1 MEYPKPDTH
10 VKIITE
16 DSLQAK
22 AHSLGV
28 EGSVKLSLIG
38 GLINIDGSAKFADD
52 SNKSNHVTRLT
63 LKYHT
68 TTKFKEL
75 TMNHLGAG
83 RIRHP
88 ELFDSNIATHVV
100 TGVLYGAEAFFIFD
114 RVISEEENKKEVAGT
129 LHAVINKIPMCKI
142 EAEVKLNLNENERN
156 FVDKLNCTFYGDFKL
171 DTNPRNFEDAIR
183 IYADLPKY
191 LGDKQQNAVPK
202 KVSLY
207 PLHRLDSKA
216 MKIVR
221 DISSSVVDY
230 CVNFLQDLQVLE
242 IRVLDLTTSKMFT
255 YFSYMQQQLSDFA
268 ARLSELDRDLKK
280 QMISILPT
288 VRGGGSEESALLTLF
303 KKVDISPFNKQKL
316 TSWVEDKEKEV
327 SLMEQFISALTK
339 NSKANITV
347 KSSSLNDTIG
357 DLSYEYILCLSFRFT
372 DEQDPQLEDMSNY
385 LQGTDGLNSGKAN
398 LAWFKNSSVLSKTRT
413 SLRQFI
419 EFAASNANTSS
430 NIKFV
435 VNEEYPTDSVKQ
447 ALLVLYE
454 NGVPNESFVIPSK
467 PKAPRKTNATDDSIT
482 LAWDDA
488 QIGSEEIKYY
498 EIMYLYVSAEKQ
510 VVPDENSPGAWT
522 AVATDDAKKE
532 KHISNLPAGVP
543 FLFKV
548 RSVTEIG
555 VSVFSENSQIILT
568 LGTVVHSLRASSI
581 DIHPNARWQQNGLT
595 VAGGNGDGN
604 GINQLYNPC
613 GLYVDDDQTIYVA
626 DQYNHRIVEW
636 KRGATNG
643 QVVADGNGEGS
654 GTHQLSNPLDV
665 IVDKETDSLIIC
677 DYLNERVV
685 RWPRRNGTSG
695 ETIISNIDCW
705 GLTMDENGSL
715 YIIDNVEHEVRRYGR
730 GESQGTV
737 VAGGNGSGNRL
748 DQFYCPQYVFVDRN
762 NSVYVSD
769 GGNDRVMKW
778 VEGAKQGVVVAGGQG
793 KENGLTQLWNPR
805 GVVVDELGTIY
816 VADGVNNRVMRWT
829 KGATQGSVIVGGNG
843 RGGQSNQL
851 NGPSGLSFDRH
862 GNLYVVDF
870 ENHRVQKFNIESNK

>member
-1 MEYPKPDTH
+1 MAGPDVMELASLGRSFQLGMLYDVRSDMLISGVKLWDKEDLECNIMEYPKPDTH

-142 EAEVKLNLNENERN
+142 EAKVKLNLNENERN

-303 KKVDISPFNKQKL
+303 KKVDISPFNKRKL

-372 DEQDPQLEDMSNY
+372 DEQDPQLEDMWNY
-385 LQGTDGLNSGKAN
+385 LQGTDGLNSGKTN
-398 LAWFKNSSVLSKTRT
+398 LAWFKNSSVLNKTRT

-419 EFAASNANTSS
+419 EFAASNANKSS

-467 PKAPRKTNATDDSIT
+467 PNAPRKTNATDDSIT

-510 VVPDENSPGAWT
+510 VVTDENSPEAWT

-568 LGTVVHSLRASSI
+568 LGTVELTSETIELLMHEI
-581 DIHPNARWQQNGLT
+581 DGLEEQEIKEYYAT
-595 VAGGNGDGN
+595 FCELCPDGKMTKDIFNKAFQAVYPDGN
-604 GINQLYNPC
+604 TDKYSQYAFNIMNNNKDRTSNFVEYVIAMRMHNSDDLEKSLSLAFDIFDYN
-613 GLYVDDDQTIYVA
+613 
-626 DQYNHRIVEW
+626 
-636 KRGATNG
+636 KNG
-643 QVVADGNGEGS
+643 
-654 GTHQLSNPLDV
+654 
-665 IVDKETDSLIIC
+665 
-677 DYLNERVV
+677 
-685 RWPRRNGTSG
+685 
-695 ETIISNIDCW
+695 NIDEKELIRMITTTGELINKPCDQK
-705 GLTMDENGSL
+705 MAK
-715 YIIDNVEHEVRRYGR
+715 RYAQ
-730 GESQGTV
+730 EIFDV
-737 VAGGNGSGNRL
+737 C
-748 DQFYCPQYVFVDRN
+748 DPDF
-762 NSVYVSD
+762 
-769 GGNDRVMKW
+769 
-778 VEGAKQGVVVAGGQG
+778 
-793 KENGLTQLWNPR
+793 
-805 GVVVDELGTIY
+805 TI
-816 VADGVNNRVMRWT
+816 M
-829 KGATQGSVIVGGNG
+829 S
-843 RGGQSNQL
+843 
-851 NGPSGLSFDRH
+851 
-862 GNLYVVDF
+862 
-870 ENHRVQKFNIESNK
+870 